1 MASDLVSDA
10 LGVIPCGGGVVLSTL
25 NPNLSTLFSQLSAL
39 ISAEEVARVYFF
51 FYIVQAGVVA
61 VGDDGL

>member
-1 MASDLVSDA
+1 MQGVYYA
-10 LGVIPCGGGVVLSTL
+10 LCTLSVVLCSLISHLSTL
-25 NPNLSTLFSQLSAL
+25 NSQLSAL